1 MHHTRL
7 WGLIGLLAA
16 SHAYAN
22 GGPMAPTDVS
32 ASTRS
37 ALPQARQRLQQ
48 HRADVEKLEQAVNR
62 QESDRKQ
69 ASERLQRQDEAII
82 ELHKQLQ
89 ALHAEPTTGHH

>member
-1 MHHTRL
+1 MRHARL

-16 SHAYAN
+16 CAT
-22 GGPMAPTDVS
+22 GGPVAHAAVS
-32 ASTRS
+32 ASTRA

-48 HRADVEKLEQAVNR
+48 HRTDVEKLQQAVAR

-69 ASERLQRQDEAII
+69 ADERLQRQDEAIT

-89 ALHAEPTTGHH
+89 ALHAEPTAGHP

>member
-1 MHHTRL
+1 MHHARL
-7 WGLIGLLAA
+7 WGLIALLAA
-16 SHAYAN
+16 SPVRAS
-22 GGPMAPTDVS
+22 GGPVAQAAVS
-32 ASTRS
+32 ASTRA

-48 HRADVEKLEQAVNR
+48 HRADVEKLQQAVAR

-69 ASERLQRQDEAII
+69 ASERLQRQDEAIN